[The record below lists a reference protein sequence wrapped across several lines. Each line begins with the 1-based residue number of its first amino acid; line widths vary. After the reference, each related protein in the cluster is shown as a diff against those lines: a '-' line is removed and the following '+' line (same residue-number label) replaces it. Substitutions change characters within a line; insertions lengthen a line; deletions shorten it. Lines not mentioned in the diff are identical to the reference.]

1 VLIFTQTG
9 SVLGENQQQDGSGKW
24 RLVRICLEAPTPMVR
39 DNFAMPVGAPHP
51 ENAKTF
57 INYMMPPEFAD
68 LLVSTDVCIPA
79 AQELRD
85 KIWTRLKG

>member
-1 VLIFTQTG
+1 
-9 SVLGENQQQDGSGKW
+9 LGENQQQDGSGKW

-57 INYMMPPEFAD
+57 IN
-68 LLVSTDVCIPA
+68 
-79 AQELRD
+79 
-85 KIWTRLKG
+85 